1 MNRLQEDNLSLKKEN
16 QALKNVNL
24 ALLSKYAEEH
34 SENITLRV
42 KIQSL
47 DKKIKRLEK
56 LNGKI

>member
-34 SENITLRV
+34 SENIALRV